1 MLGLVIE
8 QETHSKYKNTQRLKV
23 MQWRKK
29 NQKKAGVDMVIWYKA
44 DFRTK
49 KIIRDK
55 QRVFVMIIIKGLVLW
70 DYIII
75 LNMCALKSR
84 VSK

>member
-1 MLGLVIE
+1 
-8 QETHSKYKNTQRLKV
+8 
-23 MQWRKK
+23 
-29 NQKKAGVDMVIWYKA
+29 MVIWYKA